1 MLLSRIWL
9 VAWLAWM
16 TTKLGL
22 GSALY
27 MVMTGSDL
35 VMFQMSSSLTLLLLS
50 ALT

>member
-1 MLLSRIWL
+1 MLSSHTLL

-16 TTKLGL
+16 VMKLGL

-27 MVMTGSDL
+27 TVMTGSDL
-35 VMFQMSSSLTLLLLS
+35 VMFQTSSSPKLLLPS